1 MQKSYLLGIWC
12 KYERFL
18 TSVVKIWTSIK
29 LKCSVTG
36 TRMTVVTTI
45 ALFTS
50 YGRAKNVI
58 LCLLNVS
65 DICDGLQ
72 LIEPIL
78 VSHSFIK

>member
-1 MQKSYLLGIWC
+1 MDFYKTLMQCDGNG
-12 KYERFL
+12 
-18 TSVVKIWTSIK
+18 
-29 LKCSVTG
+29 TG

-50 YGRAKNVI
+50 CGRAKNVI

>member
-1 MQKSYLLGIWC
+1 MQKSYLSGIWC

-18 TSVVKIWTSIK
+18 TSVFYKT
-29 LKCSVTG
+29 LMQCDGNGTG

-58 LCLLNVS
+58 LCLLNVFVM
-65 DICDGLQ
+65 
-72 LIEPIL
+72 
-78 VSHSFIK
+78 VSN